1 MIRAKASVKKSF
13 FSRKQDLLSHL
24 NSFWLIK
31 KYSIQKLNSTESPGT
46 LTCMENDRDSV
57 IYLCTFIPDELRT

>member
-13 FSRKQDLLSHL
+13 SSRKQDLLSHL

>member
-1 MIRAKASVKKSF
+1 MIRAKASVIKSF
-13 FSRKQDLLSHL
+13 SSRKQDLLSHL